1 MANINAQQLETA
13 RRKQAQRIKT
23 NTKRGLGDWEK
34 ERDVDVR
41 GTDSH
46 LQRQQRATQHL
57 MERYGEA
64 HAKTRRGGEALATKN
79 EKKQQHEKKLV
90 VVLVVVAAAGDW
102 WTIWWRFAGKDDSKT
117 P

>member
-1 MANINAQQLETA
+1 MYQDQHKEG
-13 RRKQAQRIKT
+13 
-23 NTKRGLGDWEK
+23 RGLGDWEK
-34 ERDVDVR
+34 EHDDVDVW
-41 GTDSH
+41 DSH
-46 LQRQQRATQHL
+46 LQRQQRPTKHS
-57 MERYGEA
+57 MGRYGEMHP